1 MKVTTRI
8 LVVSVL
14 VLTSVSAAPVGQTA
28 ATQRV
33 MREKLVHTQAMLRA
47 IMVSD
52 HRLLEKESV
61 ALMRLTKDEGW
72 QVLTSPEYLRQSAAF
87 THTIEDLVDAA
98 KRNDL
103 DGAAV
108 AYSVMTMRCYQ
119 CHRYL
124 KGQRRADR

>member
-1 MKVTTRI
+1 MQATTRI
-8 LVVSVL
+8 LMMSAL
-14 VLTSVSAAPVGQTA
+14 VLISVSAPAGQTA

-33 MREKLVHTQAMLRA
+33 MREKLVHAQGILRA

-52 HRLLEKESV
+52 TQLLEKESV
-61 ALMRLTKDEGW
+61 ALVRLTKEDGW

-87 THTIEDLVDAA
+87 TQTLDDLVDAA
-98 KRNDL
+98 RRNDL

-108 AYSVMTMRCYQ
+108 AYASMTMRCYQ

-124 KGQRRADR
+124 SRQRRAQ

>member
-1 MKVTTRI
+1 MQMTTRI
-8 LVVSVL
+8 LMVSAL
-14 VLTSVSAAPVGQTA
+14 MLTSVSAPAGQTA

-33 MREKLVHTQAMLRA
+33 MREKLVHTQGILRA

-52 HRLLEKESV
+52 HQLLEKESV
-61 ALMRLTKDEGW
+61 ALMRLTKEDGW

-87 THTIEDLVDAA
+87 TQAIEDLVDAA
-98 KRNDL
+98 KGNDL

-108 AYSVMTMRCYQ
+108 SYSAMTMRCYQ